1 MWYNLY
7 VNKSEAQNTAFNRV
21 AILSY
26 ELNSKRESQSGS
38 LLLLIQVRGDAE
50 PLQVAG
56 KHFMSV
62 FSVQLATS
70 HREEAVRGFH
80 VLLPLARQGGKSFQL
95 F

>member
-50 PLQVAG
+50 PQQVAV
-56 KHFMSV
+56 KHPISAH
-62 FSVQLATS
+62 SAQLAP
-70 HREEAVRGFH
+70 RGARMFK
-80 VLLPLARQGGKSFQL
+80 VLLPAP
-95 F
+95 